1 MPNRSRL
8 PLVAL
13 RAFEAVAR
21 LGGVRRAADELCVT
35 EGAVSQQLRALETT
49 LGVPLVSR
57 GADRRLALTEEGAA
71 LLRSLTAAF
80 DLMELAVRDAQA
92 ARSPRRLRVRV
103 LPTLAIRWLIPRLG
117 GFFERHTDINIE
129 VSTAAEREAVLGPD
143 DDFVAWQGH
152 GGWHGVHAEL
162 LFRDAFMPV
171 CAAPIA
177 AMLRDPVALR
187 SATLLHSMLRP
198 DAWRIWLDG
207 TGVQGVNATVGQHFA
222 NASLAYEAAIDC
234 LGVAVAQRVYVEQ
247 DLRSGR
253 LVAPF
258 PGTVGTG
265 EGYYLVC
272 EEERASLPRY
282 RAFLTWIRD
291 CVREGGQARGDGVAP
306 AAMITAV
313 PASPPRPPRRRPR

>member
-57 GADRRLALTEEGAA
+57 GADRRLTLTEEGTA

-80 DLMELAVRDAQA
+80 DLMELAVRDVQA

-117 GFFERHTDINIE
+117 GFFERHADINIE
-129 VSTAAEREAVLGPD
+129 VSTAAERETVLGPD

-152 GGWHGVHAEL
+152 GAWHGVHAEL
-162 LFRDAFMPV
+162 LFHDAFVPV
-171 CAAPIA
+171 CAASIA
-177 AMLRDPVALR
+177 ATLRDPAALR

-198 DAWRIWLDG
+198 DAWRIWLDA
-207 TGVQGVNATVGQHFA
+207 TGVQGVDAMAGRHFA
-222 NASLAYEAAIDC
+222 NASLAYEAAIDG
-234 LGVAVAQRVYVEQ
+234 LGVAVAQRVYVEE

-253 LVAPF
+253 LAAPF
-258 PGTVGTG
+258 AGTVGTG
-265 EGYYLVC
+265 QGYYLIC
-272 EEERASLPRY
+272 EEERASLSRY
-282 RAFLTWIRD
+282 QAFLAWIRD
-291 CVREGGQARGDGVAP
+291 CVREGAKARGSGTVP
-306 AAMITAV
+306 AAMATPATA
-313 PASPPRPPRRRPR
+313 SSPRPSPRRPR